1 MADRT
6 EGGPS
11 TFQVKVDDGPEQ
23 TITVNTGIYRD
34 AAAAVPALLG
44 YHTPIIVEIWSAHL
58 VPKYGPY
65 LFEIRDNR
73 FGSLETVLVVRTHD

>member
-1 MADRT
+1 MADKT

-11 TFQVKVDDGPEQ
+11 TFQVRIDDGPEQ

-44 YHTPIIVEIWSAHL
+44 YHTPVYVEIWSKDL

-65 LFEIRDNR
+65 IYHITDNEY
-73 FGSLETVLVVRTHD
+73 GGLVTIHCVRE